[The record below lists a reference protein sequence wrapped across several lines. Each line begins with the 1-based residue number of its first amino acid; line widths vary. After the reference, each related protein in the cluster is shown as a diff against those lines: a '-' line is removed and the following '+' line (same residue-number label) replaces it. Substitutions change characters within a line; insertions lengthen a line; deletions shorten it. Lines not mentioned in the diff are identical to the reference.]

1 MTTRQHAP
9 SAARELLTALGRAL
23 VPTCLLG
30 RRLDVLAQN
39 RLSAAL
45 LTVFA
50 ARPPAERNHARF
62 VFTDPHAR
70 ELFPD
75 WDAAAAATVALL
87 HQDAQRHPHHPAL
100 AELVGDLSIRS
111 AEFAGQWARPR
122 PRPRPVQTL
131 CHPLVGEL
139 TVICQVLCGAG
150 GFLLVQTA
158 EAGSPSEA
166 ALALLAQLVA

>member
-1 MTTRQHAP
+1 MTTRQRAP
-9 SAARELLTALGRAL
+9 SAARELLTALDRAL
-23 VPTCLLG
+23 VPACLLG

-45 LTVFA
+45 LTDFA
-50 ARPPAERNHARF
+50 ARAPAERNHARF

-70 ELFPD
+70 DLFTD
-75 WDAAAAATVALL
+75 WDAVAAATAALL
-87 HQDAQRHPHHPAL
+87 HQDARRNPHDPAL

-111 AEFAGQWARPR
+111 VGFAGHWARPH
-122 PRPRPVQTL
+122 PRPQPVQTL
-131 CHPLVGEL
+131 WHPLVGEL
-139 TVICQVLCGAG
+139 TVTCQVLRSAG